1 MTDYPY
7 RVNIESVT
15 LKNGAYRKV
24 LHTTK
29 QSQLVVMSIPV
40 KQDIHMERHESTTQ
54 FIRVEKGRAVAYINS
69 KQYKLADGD
78 SIVIP
83 AGSWHYIRN
92 SGDEPLKLYTIYC
105 PPEHPDGLIQRFR
118 PDD

>member
-1 MTDYPY
+1 MTANPY

-15 LKNGAYRKV
+15 LRNQAYRKV
-24 LHTTK
+24 LNTTK
-29 QSQLVVMSIPV
+29 QSQLVIMSIPAGE
-40 KQDIHMERHESTTQ
+40 DIPMEKHKETTQ
-54 FIRVEKGRAVAYINS
+54 FIRVEKGRAVAYIGD
-69 KQYKLADGD
+69 KQYKLGEGD

-92 SGDEPLKLYTIYC
+92 SGEEDLKLYTIYS
-105 PPEHPDGLIQRFR
+105 PPEHPTGLVQRFR